1 MNRPGTATLDEA
13 IVTTI
18 LTRHF
23 PMATP
28 ADINDA
34 ARDVILLELLAD
46 DRRRRYRWTCRS
58 PQAPDSV
65 GPNTT
70 PIPIAIASE
79 RSRARPQTAR
89 ARPVLV

>member
-13 IVTTI
+13 TVTTV
-18 LTRHF
+18 LMRHF

-46 DRRRRYRWTCRS
+46 DRIPVWEDCRRDRQDPAS
-58 PQAPDSV
+58 VQVFAPAPWRES
-65 GPNTT
+65 
-70 PIPIAIASE
+70 
-79 RSRARPQTAR
+79 
-89 ARPVLV
+89 